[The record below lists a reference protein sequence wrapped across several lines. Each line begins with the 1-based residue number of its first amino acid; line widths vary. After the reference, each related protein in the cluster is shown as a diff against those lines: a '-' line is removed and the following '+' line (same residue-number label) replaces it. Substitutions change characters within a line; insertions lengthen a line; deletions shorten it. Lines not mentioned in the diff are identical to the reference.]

1 MIPVCSTA
9 TNYFPMINSMYEE
22 FVASDIKAPS
32 YNITLPTESLALSRN
47 SVVSNLP
54 PRRGRRST
62 IPLEIREEVRR
73 IKKRHTERQRRACIS
88 DKMNALHNLAM
99 KLIGEDPSKHPKME
113 KNDVLGIC
121 YTIFEGIAKILKDRP
136 ELLSRLHYLTSASQ
150 ETKNINLI
158 PHSSDSVNVQ
168 PSDQHSS
175 LRIFHKPEQKSA
187 RKNQASQLSPITTT
201 NTLHSQEV
209 RRNSNLD
216 LSLSFSS
223 SGIHNESKSISQR
236 SGSKYR
242 IHTFRLPLKCRWS
255 KVGNQNMLEH
265 HQINDVD
272 QRGMSFGVNDQSSV
286 IQKLVKS
293 RDDLISKQLDS
304 IGDDQKENIPH
315 HTNEGNVWRPY
326 LN

>member
-1 MIPVCSTA
+1 MIPVRSTV
-9 TNYFPMINSMYEE
+9 TNYFPMINSMCEE
-22 FVASDIKAPS
+22 FVASDIKVPL
-32 YNITLPTESLALSRN
+32 YNLTLPTESLAISRN
-47 SVVSNLP
+47 SVVNNIP
-54 PRRGRRST
+54 NRRGRRST

-73 IKKRHTERQRRACIS
+73 LKKRHTERQRRACIS

-99 KLIGEDPSKHPKME
+99 KLIGEDPSNHPKME

-136 ELLSRLHYLTSASQ
+136 ELLSRLHNLTTASQ

-175 LRIFHKPEQKSA
+175 LRIFPKPEQKSA
-187 RKNQASQLSPITTT
+187 RKDQPSQLSPTTT
-201 NTLHSQEV
+201 NNTLHSQEM
-209 RRNSNLD
+209 RQNSNMEM
-216 LSLSFSS
+216 SLSFSS
-223 SGIHNESKSISQR
+223 SGMHSESKSVSQR
-236 SGSKYR
+236 SGSKYK

-255 KVGNQNMLEH
+255 KVENQNMLEH

-272 QRGMSFGVNDQSSV
+272 QHGLSFVVNDQSSV

-293 RDDLISKQLDS
+293 RDDLLTRQMNG

-315 HTNEGNVWRPY
+315 YTNEGNVWRPY